1 MQDTEAFRQKAI
13 ALLMQ
18 LERCS
23 TLTQEEMTLKFQIQH
38 HGATQIARDTSEI
51 SGDAEYVIHAATS
64 A

>member
-1 MQDTEAFRQKAI
+1 
-13 ALLMQ
+13 MQ